1 MPLPLLPPVSQ
12 VDYILVTPQSPQ
24 SSEVGRLWKV
34 FIFKP
39 TIIFLLLFIYLFGC
53 ICAQAFTDGRWQKEA
68 SASVTGTFT
77 ISLYRICSKVHLTSK
92 GRFSKLL
99 PALIIRH
106 FDFFHY
112 LLLLLILIK
121 MDSYQTLK
129 GNHILNKKQE
139 TKVNPFI
146 VAGILAFWISCRL
159 FWFDGNLFQQLIFK
173 HIWNILHSLYNGRF
187 TSDMFLFDKKLADKK
202 ADYFCALHIL
212 PPLCTSVPGIFLF
225 NEFYLSAILQTC
237 RLIVYEGPYFKP
249 LVSHSASLSSLTH
262 AVWII

>member
-173 HIWNILHSLYNGRF
+173 HIWNILHSPYNGRF
-187 TSDMFLFDKKLADKK
+187 TSDMFLFDKKLADSWLITFVPFIFSPHCVPLSQ
-202 ADYFCALHIL
+202 AYF
-212 PPLCTSVPGIFLF
+212 S
-225 NEFYLSAILQTC
+225 SMSSTC
-237 RLIVYEGPYFKP
+237 QPFCKHVD
-249 LVSHSASLSSLTH
+249 SLYMRDPISSLLSLIQQ
-262 AVWII
+262 A

>member
-1 MPLPLLPPVSQ
+1 MTPTEQNKQTKKKNRVVPLPLLPPVSQ
-12 VDYILVTPQSPQ
+12 VDFKLVTPQSPQ
-24 SSEVGRLWKV
+24 SSKVGRLWKV

-77 ISLYRICSKVHLTSK
+77 ISLYRIYSKVHLTSK

-106 FDFFHY
+106 FDSFHY

-159 FWFDGNLFQQLIFK
+159 FWFDGNLF
-173 HIWNILHSLYNGRF
+173 
-187 TSDMFLFDKKLADKK
+187 
-202 ADYFCALHIL
+202 
-212 PPLCTSVPGIFLF
+212 
-225 NEFYLSAILQTC
+225 
-237 RLIVYEGPYFKP
+237 
-249 LVSHSASLSSLTH
+249 
-262 AVWII
+262 